1 MGALSFKVI
10 HTDKITGARVGE
22 LTLPSGTYQTPIFMP
37 VGTKGDVKCLTNE
50 EVHEVCQGLILGN
63 TYHLW
68 LSPGIDVLNKVGGL
82 RKFNKW
88 DGSLLTDSGGYQVF
102 SLSDTR
108 KITEEGVYFKH
119 YKNGSRLFMSPEISI
134 HIQNAIGSDIMMSLD
149 ECPPFHSSYQYMK
162 ESVLRTIRWAKRGK
176 DANLNPDKQ
185 ALFGI
190 VQGGPYNDLRQLCID
205 ELTKMDFDGYSIG
218 GLAVGESQESRLES
232 LQYLKDHM
240 PKDKPRYLMG
250 VGTPDDI
257 IHGVLNGVD
266 MFDCVEPTRIARHG
280 VAMTST
286 GRILIKN
293 KEYENDFGPLD
304 RECTCEVCKKYSRAY
319 IRHLFREE
327 EMLSYRMLSYHNL
340 YFLNHL
346 TEQIRNAILSDNY
359 LEFKNEFL
367 KKYKGNKKEKF

>member
-10 HTDKITGARVGE
+10 HTDKNSCARVGE
-22 LTLPSGTYQTPIFMP
+22 LTLPSGTFKTPIFMP

-50 EVHEVCQGLILGN
+50 EVHEVSQGLILGN

-68 LSPGIDVLNKVGGL
+68 LSPGEDLLNRVGGL
-82 RKFNKW
+82 RKFNNW
-88 DGSLLTDSGGYQVF
+88 DGALLTDSGGYQVF

-108 KITEEGVYFKH
+108 KLTEEGVYFKH
-119 YKNGSRLFMSPEISI
+119 YKNGSKLFMSPEISI
-134 HIQNAIGSDIMMSLD
+134 HMQNAIGSDIMMSLD
-149 ECPPFHSSYQYMK
+149 ECPPFDSSYEYMK
-162 ESVLRTIRWAKRGK
+162 DSVYRTIRWAKRGK
-176 DANLNPDKQ
+176 EANLNPDTQ

-190 VQGGPYNDLRQLCID
+190 VQGGPFNDLRQLCID
-205 ELTKMDFDGYSIG
+205 EYEKIGFDGYSIG
-218 GLAVGESQESRLES
+218 GLAVGESQEERLKS
-232 LQYLKDHM
+232 LDYLKDHM

-257 IHGVLNGVD
+257 VYGVLNGVD

-280 VAMTST
+280 VAMTSN
-286 GRILIKN
+286 GRVLIKN

-304 RECTCEVCKKYSRAY
+304 SECDCEVCKKYSKAY

-346 TEQIRNAILSDNY
+346 TEMIRDAIMNDRY
-359 LEFKNEFL
+359 LEFKEEFL
-367 KKYKGNKKEKF
+367 KKYLGNKKEK

>member
-50 EVHEVCQGLILGN
+50 EVYEVCQGLILGN

-257 IHGVLNGVD
+257 IYGVLNGVD

-367 KKYKGNKKEKF
+367 KKYKGNKKEKN